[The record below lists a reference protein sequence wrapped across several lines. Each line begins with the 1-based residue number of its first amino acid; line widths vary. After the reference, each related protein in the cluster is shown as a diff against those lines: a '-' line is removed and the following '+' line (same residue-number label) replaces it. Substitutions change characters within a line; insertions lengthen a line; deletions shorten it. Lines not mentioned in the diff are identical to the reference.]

1 MEKEIKVRKKR
12 FAAFWVAVLLL
23 GTLSMP
29 VVTFPAKAYE
39 IQGAVSNQPVA
50 VGETVSYGQGSFTVT
65 YCDQSGAPLGAHVY
79 TVDGSAHTVLDAE
92 AVGLQLTD
100 NQSFSG
106 WLLEAIGDE
115 AGLVGSVM
123 LTPVISAS
131 EVIQENT
138 PQTYT
143 ITYHLPDGATQG
155 NPTSYVEGI
164 GLKLEAAVRPGY
176 IFVGW
181 SGVGSA
187 TIDAISPSFTGN
199 LELSAEFIPGTVQS
213 GEHYLEAGL
222 EFTLGNVTKVSGDSS
237 TYTSGSTFYVPAD
250 GYYTFS

>member
-39 IQGAVSNQPVA
+39 IQGEVSNQPVA
-50 VGETVSYGQGSFTVT
+50 GGETVSYGQGSFTVT

-79 TVDGSAHTVLDAE
+79 TVDSGAHTVLDAE

-131 EVIQENT
+131 EAIQENT

-143 ITYHLPDGATQG
+143 ITYYLPTGATHG

-164 GLKLEAAVRPGY
+164 GLNLEAAVRPGY
-176 IFVGW
+176 IFAGW
-181 SGVGSA
+181 HVGSA
-187 TIDAISPSFTGN
+187 PITSIDKSYATD

-213 GEHYLEAGL
+213 GEHYLEKGL
-222 EFTLGNVTKVSGDSS
+222 AFTLGNVTKVSGDSS